1 MNNTKKKRVLLV
13 DDNPSILEILS
24 MMLRS
29 ENLEIETANDGAAA
43 LDLITN
49 ELKGNF
55 DIIITDYQMPV
66 VDWQKFAETLKKHD
80 EYKNI
85 PIILVTQEIH
95 RKYEND
101 EKFKVFDKIL
111 YKPITKDSLIESK
124 NLLLEKSIYKQAQ

>member
-55 DIIITDYQMPV
+55 DICQLS
-66 VDWQKFAETLKKHD
+66 LKRDHL
-80 EYKNI
+80 
-85 PIILVTQEIH
+85 ILNFFTNFSH
-95 RKYEND
+95 HFPHHN
-101 EKFKVFDKIL
+101 F
-111 YKPITKDSLIESK
+111 
-124 NLLLEKSIYKQAQ
+124 